1 MAVNIYFGWDAKC
14 SMYMSF
20 VQVKRHLLDRF
31 LHNFNFPDPF
41 QNVKIVEKCSH
52 ANGELLPLVTLP
64 SNLVYSFTPFR
75 WLVRCFN
82 SSRIRHCATFR

>member
-1 MAVNIYFGWDAKC
+1 MAVNIRFGWDAKC

-52 ANGELLPLVTLP
+52 ANGEL
-64 SNLVYSFTPFR
+64 
-75 WLVRCFN
+75 
-82 SSRIRHCATFR
+82 